1 MSLGNNIKKYRRDMG
16 MTQEDLAGVLCIT
29 SQAVSKWESGAG
41 LPDVT
46 QTVPLAKAL
55 NVSTDAL
62 FGFGTEGYDRQFA
75 EQICFEANTLRDT
88 GDPAKGALAAAEFLD
103 QKCEENIFNYRIMTR
118 YVQAIA
124 HMSRFVN
131 QENVYYQG
139 LFEDD
144 RKQWQRMVKSAE
156 NRAMQVIRYSDEK
169 ELVDCCHYALGW
181 LFWHIHEYEK
191 GRQHID
197 SLPSIK
203 SNMLQETLLPYYYSI
218 DPDNGMELWKTAMRE
233 NYQNFIRAINKQIVY
248 SAESMM
254 WTCPLDEVEENCRW
268 GLSMMDKFAENPKMK
283 AYCQGFYRET
293 SKYLTAAYLRNGD
306 VEKAAEEWKRLNSKI
321 DEYLAFCEQ
330 ESETDRAVLVRDFGE
345 HAAENTFKYSREYI
359 DGKLQFMLGQL
370 KSWCEEE
377 VFAKFEKMI

>member
-46 QTVPLAKAL
+46 QIVPLAKAL

-62 FGFGTEGYDRQFA
+62 FGFGTEGYDRRFA

-88 GDPAKGALAAAEFLD
+88 GDPAQGALAAAEFLD

-131 QENVYYQG
+131 QKNVYYQG

-169 ELVDCCHYALGW
+169 ELADCCHYALGW

-197 SLPSIK
+197 ALPSIK

-218 DPDNGMELWKTAMRE
+218 DQDNGMELWKSAMRE

-254 WTCPLDEVEENCRW
+254 WSCPLGEVEENCRW

-293 SKYLTAAYLRNGD
+293 SKYLTAAYLRSGD
-306 VEKAAEEWKRLNSKI
+306 AEKAAEEWKRLNSKI

-330 ESETDRAVLVRDFGE
+330 EREADRAVLVRDFGE
-345 HAAENTFKYSREYI
+345 HAAENTIKYSREYI

-377 VFAKFEKMI
+377 VFAKFEKLI

>member
-1 MSLGNNIKKYRRDMG
+1 MSIGNNIKKYRRDMG
-16 MTQEDLAGVLCIT
+16 MTQEELAGVLCIT

-46 QTVPLAKAL
+46 QIVPLAKAL

-88 GDPAKGALAAAEFLD
+88 GDPAQGALAAAEFLD
-103 QKCEENIFNYRIMTR
+103 QKCEESIFNYRIMTR

-169 ELVDCCHYALGW
+169 ELADCCHYALGW

-197 SLPSIK
+197 ALPSIK

-218 DPDNGMELWKTAMRE
+218 DPDNGMELWKTGMRE

-254 WTCPLDEVEENCRW
+254 WSCPLGEVEENCRW

-293 SKYLTAAYLRNGD
+293 SKYLTAAYLRSGD
-306 VEKAAEEWKRLNSKI
+306 AEKAAEEWKRLNSKI
-321 DEYLAFCEQ
+321 DEYLDFCEQ
-330 ESETDRAVLVRDFGE
+330 EREADRAVLVSDFGE
-345 HAAENTFKYSREYI
+345 HAAENTIKYSREYI

-370 KSWCEEE
+370 KSWCEGE